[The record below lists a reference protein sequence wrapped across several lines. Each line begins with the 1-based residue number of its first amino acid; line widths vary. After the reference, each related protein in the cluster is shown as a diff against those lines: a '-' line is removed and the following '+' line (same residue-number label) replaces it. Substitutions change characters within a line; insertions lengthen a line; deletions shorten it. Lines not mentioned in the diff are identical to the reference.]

1 MISVSEAA
9 AIAAMSGGGSAGFES
24 CELQM
29 ETTSNK
35 EIWFVEMVNDGTLPS
50 AQAGQWQGLRTFNV
64 LKGSLLLG
72 MSGVGS
78 ITLVEGDAEITSMY
92 GLPAAIINGDCHL
105 KMNAN

>member
-9 AIAAMSGGGSAGFES
+9 AIAAMSGGGSAGLES
-24 CELQM
+24 CELQI

-35 EIWFVEMVNDGTLPS
+35 EIWLVEMIDNTRPS
-50 AQAGQWQGLRTFNV
+50 PLVGYWQGLRTFNV

-72 MSGVGS
+72 ASGVGS

-92 GLPAAIINGDCHL
+92 GVPAAIINGDCHL
-105 KMNAN
+105 EMNAN